1 MKPHHKLAFALAAA
15 VLFLDQ
21 LSKTVV
27 SSTLTMH
34 QVRPIIQGLLNLT
47 LIHNTGAAF
56 GLMAGQ
62 VSCARTFF
70 FLVVSLLAIGVVLWM
85 LFRLP
90 EGQKVELVALALI
103 LGGALGNVLDRI
115 RLGEVIDFIDI
126 YYRTYHWPAFNVADS
141 AISIGVILLLFRLV
155 FAGDKASSSP

>member
-1 MKPHHKLAFALAAA
+1 
-15 VLFLDQ
+15 
-21 LSKTVV
+21 
-27 SSTLTMH
+27 MH
-34 QVRPIIQGLLNLT
+34 QVRPIIHGFLNLT

-62 VSCARTFF
+62 VSLARTFF
-70 FLVVSLLAIGVVLWM
+70 FLAVSLLAIGVVLWM

-90 EGQKVELVALALI
+90 EGQKMELIALSLI
-103 LGGALGNVLDRI
+103 LGGALGNVSDRI
-115 RLGEVIDFIDI
+115 RLGEVVDFIDI

-155 FAGDKASSSP
+155 FAGSKASSSP